1 MTCPRCE
8 GLMVEE
14 RLQDLYD
21 DTGQIFFHGWHCIAC
36 GEILDPVILS
46 NRQSKPRPIRHGNR
60 NLLVYN

>member
-1 MTCPRCE
+1 MNCPRCK

-14 RLQDLYD
+14 RLEDIRD
-21 DTGQIFFHGWHCIAC
+21 DTGQYFFNGWHCLAC

-46 NRQSKPRPIRHGNR
+46 NRRHQPKPIRHGNR

>member
-8 GLMVEE
+8 GLMVKE
-14 RLQDLYD
+14 RMEDLRD
-21 DTGQIFFHGWHCIAC
+21 DTGQIAFNAWHCITC

-46 NRQSKPRPIRHGNR
+46 NRQHRRKPIRHGNR